1 MFMNGKGLL
10 VLQDCM
16 NLLEQDPESCVKSE
30 VMDIKVEEV
39 KDREEEEE
47 DPV

>member
-1 MFMNGKGLL
+1 MNGKALL

-16 NLLEQDPESCVKSE
+16 NLLKQDPESCVKSE

-39 KDREEEEE
+39 MDREEKE